1 MNHEIGDEPDTLFER
16 VGGREAVNDIVDSL
30 YARVLSDQKLN
41 RYFEH
46 TSTEKVIRIQK
57 EFVAAALDGPVTV
70 SDIDLTRIHQGLGI
84 TRRDV
89 SRFVDHLI
97 AVLDLKHHIKRN
109 DAMQIIARIAT
120 YSDQITGGAGG
131 EDG

>member
-1 MNHEIGDEPDTLFER
+1 MSEASETLFER
-16 VGGREAVNDIVDSL
+16 IGGAAKVSQIVDSL
-30 YARVLSDQKLN
+30 YARVLADSRLSSF
-41 RYFEH
+41 FEH
-46 TSTEKVIRIQK
+46 TSMEKVIRIQK

-84 TRRDV
+84 TRADV

-97 AVLDLKHHIKRN
+97 HVLEAEHLIGRRDV
-109 DAMQIIARIAT
+109 MQIVARIAT